1 MNYRMRASS
10 DGILPSSILAQSR
23 ATTPKCSSH
32 PLGRTNLYG
41 GSSTARDAYDMGSAG
56 VAASA
61 MYSPLSARERPAP
74 SLFDGMQMQ
83 AGAGQPQQQP
93 GWYHT
98 SPIQTYGQQQAPAQW
113 NPNSGQWVYPDAVW
127 SQAHGYNSQQSSPL
141 PRNSL
146 TWQEVTATA
155 MHTRTTNKRIAS
167 TCMPTIP
174 CNKDKLFHLKAGMVA
189 T

>member
-1 MNYRMRASS
+1 MVYCPLR
-10 DGILPSSILAQSR
+10 ILAHSR
-23 ATTPKCSSH
+23 ATTPKCSNH
-32 PLGRTNLYG
+32 PLGRTNLMVDPALQE
-41 GSSTARDAYDMGSAG
+41 TLADMGSAG

-141 PRNSL
+141 PPQQPDMARSHSDSNHAREPRTSASPAPACRL
-146 TWQEVTATA
+146 YHA
-155 MHTRTTNKRIAS
+155 TRTSSFISR
-167 TCMPTIP
+167 
-174 CNKDKLFHLKAGMVA
+174 LGW
-189 T
+189 